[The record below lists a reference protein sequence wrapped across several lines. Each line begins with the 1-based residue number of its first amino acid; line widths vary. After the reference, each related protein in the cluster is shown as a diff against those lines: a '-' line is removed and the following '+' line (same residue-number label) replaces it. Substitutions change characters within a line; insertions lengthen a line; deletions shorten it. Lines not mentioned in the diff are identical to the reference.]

1 MKKILFGIWHI
12 HKAASLRGLTCIM
25 QPIQNM
31 ATRPLAPISRTWR
44 SQELPRWQMNGLLN
58 GNAPGS
64 VVGSTLSVLS
74 AAFTA
79 SIASIARIPKSVQRR
94 SNKSDGVQLR
104 EIFKDVD
111 FPEELGGRQRIEYA
125 LWLAWR
131 RMGNPKP
138 PAKEVKE
145 CFAFFNACSKQL
157 GRRQILIDAAGK
169 VCFQKKNT

>member
-1 MKKILFGIWHI
+1 
-12 HKAASLRGLTCIM
+12 M
-25 QPIQNM
+25 QPIQRM
-31 ATRPLAPISRTWR
+31 PTMPLAQISRTWR
-44 SQELPRWQMNGLLN
+44 SQQVLRKWQVNGLLN
-58 GNAPGS
+58 GNGPGS
-64 VVGSTLSVLS
+64 VVSSALSLPS
-74 AAFTA
+74 AAFIA
-79 SIASIARIPKSVQRR
+79 SIASIAIPKSVQRQ
-94 SNKSDGVQLR
+94 SNKSDGFQLR

-157 GRRQILIDAAGK
+157 GRRQILVDAAGK
-169 VCFQKKNT
+169 VCFQRKKNK

>member
-1 MKKILFGIWHI
+1 
-12 HKAASLRGLTCIM
+12 M
-25 QPIQNM
+25 QPIQRM
-31 ATRPLAPISRTWR
+31 PTMPLAPISRTWR
-44 SQELPRWQMNGLLN
+44 SQQVLRKWQVNGLLN
-58 GNAPGS
+58 GNGPGS
-64 VVGSTLSVLS
+64 VVSSALSLPS
-74 AAFTA
+74 AAFIA
-79 SIASIARIPKSVQRR
+79 SIASIAIPKSVQRQ
-94 SNKSDGVQLR
+94 SNKSDGFQLR

-157 GRRQILIDAAGK
+157 GRRQILVDAAGM
-169 VCFQKKNT
+169 VCFQRKKQVNNWNTKQTAIPDVSWCHFVPF